1 MRTEDY
7 EQKAIDFMEKT
18 GTKIKFKSVKY
29 DYHFFDDTKKR
40 NIFKIVIK
48 RNGKQM
54 TIHFGQ
60 SYINTE
66 LGNPPAYYDIL
77 VCLTTEDPGTFDDFC
92 DCFGYDRYEE
102 NTRKKECMQAIKTVC
117 TLFLITRKRSKKHHD
132 YNYLCLISNH

>member
-7 EQKAIDFMEKT
+7 EQKAIDFMKKT
-18 GTKIKFKSVKY
+18 GTKIYFKSVKY
-29 DYHFFDDTKKR
+29 DYHFYDDTKKR
-40 NIFKIVIK
+40 DIYKIVIK

-77 VCLTTEDPGTFDDFC
+77 ACLTKEDPGTFDDFC
-92 DCFGYDRYEE
+92 DCYGYDRDEKH
-102 NTRKKECMQAIKTVC
+102 TKKTYKLCEREWQKVNN
-117 TLFLITRKRSKKHHD
+117 LFFDVIDELREIR
-132 YNYLCLISNH
+132 

>member
-1 MRTEDY
+1 MRTTEDY
-7 EQKAIDFMEKT
+7 EKQAIDFMEKT
-18 GTKIKFKSVKY
+18 GTKIYFKGVKY
-29 DYHFFDDTKKR
+29 DYHFFGDTKKR

-102 NTRKKECMQAIKTVC
+102 NTRKTHKLCEREWQKVNN
-117 TLFLITRKRSKKHHD
+117 LFEDVLDELREIR
-132 YNYLCLISNH
+132 

>member
-18 GTKIKFKSVKY
+18 GTKIYFKGLKY
-29 DYHFFDDTKKR
+29 DYHFFNDTKKR

-66 LGNPPAYYDIL
+66 LGNPPAYRNML
-77 VCLTTEDPGTFDDFC
+77 ACLTKEDPGTLYEFC
-92 DCFGYDRYEE
+92 SEFGYDPYEE
-102 NTRKKECMQAIKTVC
+102 NTRKTHKLC
-117 TLFLITRKRSKKHHD
+117 TREWQKVNNLFFDVIDELRK
-132 YNYLCLISNH
+132 IM

>member
-18 GTKIKFKSVKY
+18 GTKIYFKSVKY

-77 VCLTTEDPGTFDDFC
+77 ACLTKEDPGDLYDFC
-92 DCFGYDRYEE
+92 DCFGYDPYEE
-102 NTRKKECMQAIKTVC
+102 NTIKTHKLCKREWQKVNN
-117 TLFLITRKRSKKHHD
+117 LFEDVIDELREIR
-132 YNYLCLISNH
+132 